1 MICYMLPD
9 LPQRL
14 QCSYEEKVS
23 CLKTVKRIFELS
35 CLLRRE
41 GVLALEEAVK
51 EDSPFW
57 RAAVGALLSYYS
69 EPKALQ
75 EILFSYLAAE
85 NLSGKL
91 FLEHFLI
98 AQGVLLFALEEIPP
112 HIPNQLKGW
121 FGAEFAPVYME
132 AFTKLESKKKKH
144 PALTNSF
151 VAQFDCL
158 ARAPKSRLHYVLH
171 QTEDSTLAMALKG
184 AGKAVERRLFGTMGT
199 ERAKT
204 VLQQMSE
211 FSNVRI
217 KDVEEAQ
224 KEILAKLDL

>member
-23 CLKTVKRIFELS
+23 CLKTVKRICELS
-35 CLLRRE
+35 YLLRRE
-41 GVLALEEAVK
+41 GVLALEETVK

-57 RAAVGALLSYYS
+57 RAAVDALIYHS
-69 EPKALQ
+69 EPEALQ
-75 EILFSYLAAE
+75 EVLFSYLAAE

-112 HIPNQLKGW
+112 HIPHKLKGW

-132 AFTKLESKKKKH
+132 AFAKPESKKKKH

-158 ARAPKSRLHYVLH
+158 ARAPKSRLDYVLH
-171 QTEDSTLAMALKG
+171 QTADSTLALALKG
-184 AGKAVERRLFGTMGT
+184 AGKAVERRLLAVMGT
-199 ERAKT
+199 ERAET
-204 VLQQMSE
+204 VRQQMSD
-211 FSNVRI
+211 FSYVRRQ
-217 KDVEEAQ
+217 DVEEAQ
-224 KEILAKLDL
+224 NEMLRKTGF